1 MNHQIDK
8 TKINTSKPIYP
19 QIYAYTLPDIK
30 SKDGWIKIGYTERQ
44 DVNTRIK
51 EQVGTVDLDYDLLW
65 HSVARFADN
74 RIFSD
79 HQLHSYLKKYKKIK
93 NKTNTEWFFY
103 NGTPN
108 QSLVDFND
116 FVAQN
121 FNQENEQLEYQLR
134 DEQLE
139 AVNQTLVYFQN
150 NPNGEFLWNA
160 KPRFGKTLTT
170 YDLIRKLNAKAVLIV
185 TNRPA
190 IAHSWFDDFEKFIAW
205 QSDFAF
211 VSTADTLKERPVLTR
226 DEFLDQASKPNGK
239 KQMIAFISLQDLK
252 GAICFGG
259 KFDKLEWVKSLQWDL
274 LVIDEAHEGVDTFKT
289 DLAFEQVNRDFTLHL
304 SGTPFKAL
312 ASGDFS
318 QDEIYNWTYA
328 DEQKAKSQWQGEGY
342 NPYATLPTLNLFSYQ
357 MSQMI
362 SDKVGQ
368 GADIDGENRDFAFD
382 LNEFFATDDKGNFIH
397 KKEVEKWLNTLSQ
410 NEKYPFST
418 KELREEIK
426 HSFWLLNRVDSAKA
440 LAKLLKNH
448 PVFEHYEIVLAAGD
462 GRGDETDIISS
473 TALNRVKKAIKEND
487 KTITLSV
494 GQLTTGVTIPEWT
507 AVLMLSNVKSPALYM
522 QTAFR
527 VQNSWQYEQNGQ
539 VYQKKNAYVFDF
551 APERTLI
558 IYDEFANNLS
568 KNTQGGG
575 GTSSNREDNIRELL
589 NFFPVIAE
597 DSEGR
602 MVELDVNQVL
612 TIPKLIKANE
622 VVKKGFLSNLL
633 FQNVGRI
640 FGANNEEIR
649 QILEQINP
657 VEEGKITPN
666 KTHSPIDTKGIQL
679 DENGKALVDNEIVV
693 NTNNAR
699 FGEKVYGDIK
709 TATHDIIH
717 TANLDNQNL
726 VTQLTDVLTQNTQST
741 FKDLAKEI
749 GVSEKFAEKVV
760 KEQSKIIAH
769 EVQKLQEQSKI
780 EQNTAKNEFEKQLK
794 IAKTDDEKQQIQN
807 EYERKTQAITQDL
820 QNKISE
826 TVNIKVAEFTQNST
840 ESILQK
846 AEQNKQDKVEDDI
859 RGRLR
864 GFSRTIPSFLMAYGN
879 EHTTLAN
886 FDTHISDTV
895 FKEVTGI
902 TLEQFRTLRDKYR
915 FFDEQVFDTSVQE
928 FLNKRQALANYFDEN
943 QSEDIFDYIPPQRT
957 NQIFTP
963 KNVVKMMMDK
973 FESENPDIFS
983 NPNITFAD
991 LYMKSGLY
999 ITEIVKRLFVG
1010 LKDIIPD
1017 NKARLRHIFANQVY
1031 GFAPSE
1037 IIYNIAKNF
1046 ITGFDKYQDFDHSHI
1061 VHLDT
1066 TPYAKGE
1073 LDFNEKLTKI
1083 FGKTMKFDVVVGN
1096 PPYQDETETNNR
1108 KTPIYPY
1115 FYDLAKQYSSK
1126 YCLISPARFL
1136 FNAGLTSK
1144 QWNETMLQDK
1154 HISVLYYE
1162 DDPKKVFPSADIK
1175 GGVAIIYRNSN
1186 KNFGEI
1192 GQFIKSDEIRNLYNR
1207 IKKYEFTPFSSI
1219 MIGGR
1224 SDFLLNENF
1233 HQNYP
1238 NAKKDLLTA
1247 IQEKAKEKGGKIPTE
1262 LAPNSDNEIVTS
1274 TLDVLS
1280 YAFPQQKPNDGNEY
1294 YEVVGVINNKR
1305 VSTWVNKDYLT
1316 TRRPQNNNIDF
1327 YKVFVPKSMASGK
1340 FGEVLSEPLIGMKG
1354 VTCTPTFLRIGMF
1367 HSENEANNCAKYIKT
1382 KFSRALLGIRKITQD
1397 NPVPVWENIPL
1408 QDFTEHSD
1416 IDWTQSIADIDK
1428 QLYAKYG
1435 LSDDEIAFIESK
1447 VKEMA

>member
-19 QIYAYTLPDIK
+19 QIYAYILPDVK
-30 SKDGWIKIGYTERQ
+30 SKEGWIKIGYTERE
-44 DVNTRIK
+44 DINIRIK
-51 EQVGTVDLDYDLLW
+51 EQVGTVDLAYDLLW
-65 HSVARFADN
+65 YKIARFADN

-79 HQLHSYLKKYKKIK
+79 HQLHHYLRKHKQIE
-93 NKTNTEWFFY
+93 NKHNTEWFFY
-103 NGTPN
+103 NGTPK

-116 FVAQN
+116 FIAQN
-121 FNQENEQLEYQLR
+121 FNQASKQLEYQLR
-134 DEQLE
+134 QEQSE
-139 AVNQTLVYFQN
+139 AVNQTLAYFQN

-226 DEFLDQASKPNGK
+226 DEFLDQISKPNGK

-259 KFDKLEWVKSLQWDL
+259 KFHKLEWVKSLKWDL

-289 DLAFEQVNRDFTLHL
+289 DLAFEQINRDFTLHL

-312 ASGDFS
+312 AGGQFA

-328 DEQKAKSQWQGEGY
+328 DEQKAKLQWQGEGH

-382 LNEFFATDDKGNFIH
+382 LNEFFATDDKGHFIR

-418 KELREEIK
+418 KELRDEIK
-426 HSFWLLNRVDSAKA
+426 HSFWLLDRIDSAKA
-440 LAKLLKNH
+440 LAKLLEKH
-448 PVFEHYEIVLAAGD
+448 PVFEHYK
-462 GRGDETDIISS
+462 IIQAVGNVNNDNEL
-473 TALNRVKKAIKEND
+473 TGKALDRVKQAIQNHD

-494 GQLTTGVTIPEWT
+494 GQLTTGITVPEWT
-507 AVLMLSNVKSPALYM
+507 AVLILSNVKSPALYM

-527 VQNSWQYEQNGQ
+527 VQNAWQYEQNGQ

-597 DSEGR
+597 DSEGK

-612 TIPKLIKANE
+612 TIPKMIKANE

-649 QILEQINP
+649 QILEQLNP

-666 KTHSPIDTKGIQL
+666 KTHSPIDTKGVQL

-726 VTQLTDVLTQNTQST
+726 ATQLTDVLTQNTQST

-749 GVSEKFAEKVV
+749 GVSEKFAAKVV

-807 EYERKTQAITQDL
+807 EYERKTQLIHQNLQEKLSQTVSTQAA
-820 QNKISE
+820 Q
-826 TVNIKVAEFTQNST
+826 FTEQST
-840 ESILQK
+840 ATILQK

-859 RGRLR
+859 RGHLR

-886 FDTHISDTV
+886 FDTHIDNQV

-902 TLEQFRTLRDKYR
+902 TLDQFRILRDKHQL
-915 FFDEQVFDTSVQE
+915 FDEQVFDTSVQE

-943 QSEDIFDYIPPQRT
+943 QSEDIFDYIPPQKT

-963 KNVVKMMMDK
+963 KWVVKMMMDK

-999 ITEIVKRLFVG
+999 ITEIVKRLYQG
-1010 LKDIIPD
+1010 LKNHIPD
-1017 NKARLRHIFANQVY
+1017 DKARLKHIFANQIY

-1037 IIYNIAKNF
+1037 IIYHIAKNF
-1046 ITGFDKYQDFDHSHI
+1046 ILGLDKAGEFDHSHI

-1096 PPYQDETETNNR
+1096 PPYQEGAKGESTKD
-1108 KTPIYPY
+1108 TPVYHH
-1115 FYDLAKQYSSK
+1115 FYQLAEQCSDK

-1136 FNAGLTSK
+1136 FNAGSTDK
-1144 QWNETMLQDK
+1144 NWNEKMLNDK
-1154 HISVLYYE
+1154 HI
-1162 DDPKKVFPSADIK
+1162 KVVYFEQKSENVFANTDIK
-1175 GGVAIIYRNSN
+1175 GGIAILCRDIHQEFGAIGTFTTFNELNTISQKVGKLT
-1186 KNFGEI
+1186 KNTL
-1192 GQFIKSDEIRNLYNR
+1192 D
-1207 IKKYEFTPFSSI
+1207 
-1219 MIGGR
+1219 
-1224 SDFLLNENF
+1224 
-1233 HQNYP
+1233 
-1238 NAKKDLLTA
+1238 
-1247 IQEKAKEKGGKIPTE
+1247 
-1262 LAPNSDNEIVTS
+1262 EIVTNRGQYRYS
-1274 TLDVLS
+1274 DKIYRDYPKDMEQIS
-1280 YAFPQQKPNDGNEY
+1280 DRRIASNAFVKLPHLFTDEKPNDGLEYIQILGRFENERCFKWLY
-1294 YEVVGVINNKR
+1294 RAYLSEPENLGAFKVI
-1305 VSTWVNKDYLT
+1305 L
-1316 TRRPQNNNIDF
+1316 
-1327 YKVFVPKSMASGK
+1327 PKANGSGAI
-1340 FGEVLSEPLIGMKG
+1340 GEVLSTPLIGEPLIGEPLIGYTETFVAIGCFDNRLEAENCLKYVKSKFVRTMLG
-1354 VTCTPTFLRIGMF
+1354 VL
-1367 HSENEANNCAKYIKT
+1367 
-1382 KFSRALLGIRKITQD
+1382 KITQD
-1397 NPVPVWENIPL
+1397 NTKEKWAKVPL
-1408 QDFTEHSD
+1408 QDFTENSD
-1416 IDWTQSIADIDK
+1416 IDWSQSIAEIDK

-1435 LSDDEIAFIESK
+1435 LSDDEIAFIETK
-1447 VKEMA
+1447 VRVME

>member
-1 MNHQIDK
+1 MNVDK
-8 TKINTSKPIYP
+8 TQINTSKLIFP
-19 QIYAYTLPDIK
+19 QIYAYALPDVK
-30 SKDGWIKIGYTERQ
+30 SKEGWIKIGYTERQ

-93 NKTNTEWFFY
+93 NKPNTEWFFY
-103 NGTPN
+103 NGTPK

-134 DEQLE
+134 QEQSE
-139 AVNQTLVYFQN
+139 AVNQTLAYFQN

-170 YDLIRKLNAKAVLIV
+170 YDLIRKLNAKTVLIV

-226 DEFLDQASKPNGK
+226 DEFLDQTSKPNGK

-289 DLAFEQVNRDFTLHL
+289 DLAFEQINRDFTLHL

-312 ASGDFS
+312 ASGQFA

-328 DEQKAKSQWQGEGY
+328 DEQKAKSQWCGEAH
-342 NPYATLPTLNLFSYQ
+342 NPYAALPTLNLFSYQ

-382 LNEFFATDDKGNFIH
+382 LNEFFATDDKGYFIH

-418 KELREEIK
+418 KALRDELK
-426 HSFWLLNRVDSAKA
+426 HTFWLLNRVDSAKA

-448 PVFEHYEIVLAAGD
+448 PVFEHYKIVLAAGD
-462 GRGDETDIISS
+462 GRGDETDVISS

-527 VQNSWQYEQNGQ
+527 VQNAWQYEQNGQ

-568 KNTQGGG
+568 KNTRGGS
-575 GTSSNREDNIRELL
+575 GTNQNREENIRELL

-597 DSEGR
+597 DADGK
-602 MVELDVNQVL
+602 MIELDVNQVL
-612 TIPKLIKANE
+612 TIPKIIKANE
-622 VVKKGFLSNLL
+622 VVRKGFLSNLL

-657 VEEGKITPN
+657 VEAGKMTPN
-666 KTHSPIDTKGIQL
+666 KTNTPIDTQGVQL

-726 VTQLTDVLTQNTQST
+726 ATQLTDVLTQNTQSA

-760 KEQSKIIAH
+760 KEQSKMLVN
-769 EVQKLQEQSKI
+769 EVQKLQEYSRI
-780 EQNTAKNEFEKQLK
+780 EQNVAKIQFENELK
-794 IAKTDDEKQQIQN
+794 NAKTDDQKQQIQN
-807 EYERKTQAITQDL
+807 EYEIKTQSITQDL

-846 AEQNKQDKVEDDI
+846 AEQNKQDKVEDDM

-879 EHTTLAN
+879 EHTRLAN
-886 FDTHISDTV
+886 FDMHISDRV
-895 FKEVTGI
+895 FKEVTDI
-902 TLEQFRTLRDKYR
+902 TIDEFRILRDKHQL
-915 FFDEQVFDTSVQE
+915 FDEQVFDTSVQE

-943 QSEDIFDYIPPQRT
+943 QSEDIFDYIPPQKT

-963 KNVVKMMMDK
+963 KWVVKMMMDK
-973 FESENPDIFS
+973 FESENPDIFK
-983 NPNITFAD
+983 NPDITFAD

-999 ITEIVKRLFVG
+999 ITEIVKRLYQG
-1010 LKDIIPD
+1010 LKNHIPD
-1017 NKARLRHIFANQVY
+1017 DKARLKHIFANQVY

-1046 ITGFDKYQDFDHSHI
+1046 ILGLDKAGEFDHSHI

-1073 LDFNEKLTKI
+1073 LDFNEKLTEI
-1083 FGKTMKFDVVVGN
+1083 FGKAMKFDVVVGN
-1096 PPYQDETETNNR
+1096 PPYQENAKGESTKD
-1108 KTPIYPY
+1108 TPIYHY
-1115 FYDLAKQYSSK
+1115 FYDLAEKNSDK

-1136 FNAGLTSK
+1136 FNAGSTDK
-1144 QWNETMLQDK
+1144 NWNEKMLNDK
-1154 HISVLYYE
+1154 HI
-1162 DDPKKVFPSADIK
+1162 KVVYFEQKSENVFANTDIK
-1175 GGVAIIYRNSN
+1175 GGIAILCRDIHQEFGAIGTFTTFNELNTISQKVGKLT
-1186 KNFGEI
+1186 KNTL
-1192 GQFIKSDEIRNLYNR
+1192 D
-1207 IKKYEFTPFSSI
+1207 
-1219 MIGGR
+1219 
-1224 SDFLLNENF
+1224 
-1233 HQNYP
+1233 
-1238 NAKKDLLTA
+1238 
-1247 IQEKAKEKGGKIPTE
+1247 
-1262 LAPNSDNEIVTS
+1262 EIVTNRGQYRYS
-1274 TLDVLS
+1274 DKIYRDYPKDMEQISDRRIASNAFVKLPHLFTDEKPDDGEEYIQILGRFENERCFKWFKKAYLS
-1280 YAFPQQKPNDGNEY
+1280 EPENLGSFK
-1294 YEVVGVINNKR
+1294 VI
-1305 VSTWVNKDYLT
+1305 L
-1316 TRRPQNNNIDF
+1316 
-1327 YKVFVPKSMASGK
+1327 PKANGSGAI
-1340 FGEVLSEPLIGMKG
+1340 GEVLSTPLIGEPLIGEPLIGYTETFISIGCFNTLLEAENCLKYVKSKFARTMLG
-1354 VTCTPTFLRIGMF
+1354 VL
-1367 HSENEANNCAKYIKT
+1367 
-1382 KFSRALLGIRKITQD
+1382 KITQD
-1397 NPVPVWENIPL
+1397 NTKEKWSKVPL
-1408 QDFTEHSD
+1408 QDFTENSD
-1416 IDWTQSIADIDK
+1416 IDWSQSIAEIDK